1 MFGCLLILN
10 ARIAAQCAFSGK
22 HFVTVDTQSLLAL
35 LGLDESDGAF
45 AILAQSIGGPSADL
59 PDSNIRPVEEPGL
72 YGNLTPQ
79 EFVAGKSEYEKM
91 LSGYSAR
98 GQQAQEHDK
107 GKEID
112 R

>member
-1 MFGCLLILN
+1 MSDRPKIGAGHL
-10 ARIAAQCAFSGK
+10 AAMGRAGLKELSQ
-22 HFVTVDTQSLLAL
+22 AL
-35 LGLDESDGAF
+35 VA
-45 AILAQSIGGPSADL
+45 L

-79 EFVAGKSEYEKM
+79 EIVAGKSEYDKM
-91 LSGYSAR
+91 LSGYVAR

>member
-1 MFGCLLILN
+1 MSDKPKIGAGHL
-10 ARIAAQCAFSGK
+10 AAMGRAGLKELSQ
-22 HFVTVDTQSLLAL
+22 AL
-35 LGLDESDGAF
+35 VA
-45 AILAQSIGGPSADL
+45 L

-79 EFVAGKSEYEKM
+79 EIVAGKSEYEKI

-98 GQQAQEHDK
+98 GQQAQEHN
-107 GKEID
+107 KEREGFD

>member
-1 MFGCLLILN
+1 MSDKPKIGAGHL
-10 ARIAAQCAFSGK
+10 AAMGRAGLKELSQ
-22 HFVTVDTQSLLAL
+22 AL
-35 LGLDESDGAF
+35 VA
-45 AILAQSIGGPSADL
+45 L

-79 EFVAGKSEYEKM
+79 EVVQGKSEYDKM
-91 LSGYSAR
+91 LSGYASR

>member
-1 MFGCLLILN
+1 MSDRPKIGAGHL
-10 ARIAAQCAFSGK
+10 AAMGRAGLK
-22 HFVTVDTQSLLAL
+22 ELTQAL
-35 LGLDESDGAF
+35 VA
-45 AILAQSIGGPSADL
+45 L

-72 YGNLTPQ
+72 YGNLTPS
-79 EFVAGKSEYEKM
+79 EIVAGKGEYEKM

>member
-1 MFGCLLILN
+1 MSDKPKIGAGHL
-10 ARIAAQCAFSGK
+10 AAMGRAGLK
-22 HFVTVDTQSLLAL
+22 ELTQAL
-35 LGLDESDGAF
+35 VA
-45 AILAQSIGGPSADL
+45 L

-79 EFVAGKSEYEKM
+79 EVVQGKSEYDKM

-98 GQQAQEHDK
+98 GQKAQEHEQEK
-107 GKEID
+107 GGLE